1 VQLTGVVRLDAL
13 VGWPPT
19 RRYSA
24 GQAAAGGDVRACARA
39 MQALGAAGYAFTSV
53 ASREQSKR
61 GRLIYGRQCVSAR
74 GVWIASSGI
83 EPSGAWAMSAAKVN
97 GCDIGIF
104 AASWVWSIG
113 LRCSADS
120 PRGSRA

>member
-1 VQLTGVVRLDAL
+1 
-13 VGWPPT
+13 
-19 RRYSA
+19 
-24 GQAAAGGDVRACARA
+24 

-104 AASWVWSIG
+104 AASWCGAKVFGAALIRRADHG
-113 LRCSADS
+113 RERLRC
-120 PRGSRA
+120 